1 MHKIIIFLLTFKKRH
16 IKSQRKEDSVGQI
29 AITHLKRG

>member
-1 MHKIIIFLLTFKKRH
+1 MFKKRH

-29 AITHLKRG
+29 PITHLKKGVK